1 MASSLPIKKDSKF
14 RIENNVFISATEEI
28 NAHDLQTYLSELV
41 LNGGLPFSTTFY
53 MIGGIHHGIDQ
64 DKEAFEG
71 RTDFTLLHGFYHQ
84 VYTKLIQLEIWNKM
98 KYDFTLV
105 PITCSEEIDKTTWQT
120 AYKFSDISKL
130 ELTKLARKLI
140 KGKKPSLVVFA
151 SCFSFYS
158 TIKDYLYSKGVM
170 ASLSISYEKG
180 KVTERKLFSLDQ
192 DQQDVIKRYDEV
204 TLQFY
209 SHPLR
214 FSKIVQ
220 GVWAELTCRLNLD
233 F

>member
-1 MASSLPIKKDSKF
+1 MASSLHIKKDSKF
-14 RIENNVFISATEEI
+14 RLENNVFISAIEEI
-28 NAHDLQTYLSELV
+28 NAHDLQTYLFELMLSEV
-41 LNGGLPFSTTFY
+41 LPSGTTFY
-53 MIGGIHHGIDQ
+53 MIGGIHHSLTQ
-64 DKEAFEG
+64 AEEVKEAK
-71 RTDFTLLHGFYHQ
+71 TDFTLLHGFYHQ

-98 KYDFTLV
+98 KYDFTLA
-105 PITCSEEIDKTTWQT
+105 PITCSEEIDTTTWQT